1 MRSRA
6 DDPALAHERTAL
18 AWQRSAFALLTLAGT
33 ALATAAHRDELVLGL
48 PAALVLAAVGLTVLR
63 HGRRLYTA
71 RLGGRA
77 GIADP
82 SGVRL
87 IALATAVAAAL
98 AALLVTA
105 GH

>member
-18 AWQRSAFALLTLAGT
+18 AWQRSALALTTLAGT
-33 ALATAAHRDELVLGL
+33 ALAAAAHRDELAFGL
-48 PAALVLAAVGLTVLR
+48 PAALVLAALGLAVLR

-71 RLGGRA
+71 RLGRRTDLADPA
-77 GIADP
+77 GIHL
-82 SGVRL
+82 V
-87 IALATAVAAAL
+87 ALATAVAALL